1 MWVRGLWQSSIQTQT
16 RPVWDCH
23 GTADHLG
30 WCQGS
35 QWGGSPMAV
44 PWSVWV
50 WIENLHIGDSPSKG
64 SNCEN
69 IPVLIHSRFFNPVS
83 LSQIIETFG
92 SAWGHAM
99 AAIQVTISFCFLCLF
114 FSFQTAKCHGKATSR
129 SGLPDFDRTAK
140 TGPRAATV
148 SLAVRGRGALGGSR
162 SNPIG

>member
-1 MWVRGLWQSSIQTQT
+1 MAKLNPNPDATSLGL
-16 RPVWDCH
+16 PWDCRS
-23 GTADHLG
+23 LG
-30 WCQGS
+30 VVPGES
-35 QWGGSPMAV
+35 MGGSPMAV

-114 FSFQTAKCHGKATSR
+114 SLSKQRSAMEKPRAARVSPTSIGR
-129 SGLPDFDRTAK
+129 PK
-140 TGPRAATV
+140 QGPRAATV